1 VIVAVVGGKGGVGK
15 TTVAVNLAAELD
27 VRKTTESSSA
37 AHQNAARSEDAVLVD
52 ADLGMADVPA
62 GRGPDLHDVLA
73 GRADPVEAVDA
84 GGAVPVLACGRT
96 LAGAREGDPRELA
109 GVLES
114 VAGEFG
120 DVVVDCPAGL
130 RADVGVPLL
139 AADAAVVVTTPDRAA
154 LADAVRARSLAR
166 ELDAGLAAVAYNR
179 AGGSGGG
186 AEPGGRAEERA
197 EPNDADR
204 VADALGAP
212 AVAVPES
219 GAVGRALSAGL
230 PVRAVAAESA
240 AAARFAALGGLVQSS
255 RSS

>member
-1 VIVAVVGGKGGVGK
+1 MILAVVGGKGGVGK
-15 TTVAVNLAAELD
+15 TAVAVNLAAELG
-27 VRKTTESSSA
+27 VRKTTQSSSTA
-37 AHQNAARSEDAVLVD
+37 NQNAARSGDAVLVD

-73 GRADPVEAVDA
+73 GRADPLEAVETD
-84 GGAVPVLACGRT
+84 GAVSVLSCGRT
-96 LAGAREGDPRELA
+96 LAGAREGDPRKLA
-109 GVLES
+109 SVLDS
-114 VAGEFG
+114 VASEFG

-154 LADAVRARSLAR
+154 LADAVRVRSLAR

-179 AGGSGGG
+179 AESGG
-186 AEPGGRAEERA
+186 
-197 EPNDADR
+197 DR

-219 GAVGRALSAGL
+219 GPVERALSAGL
-230 PVRAVAAESA
+230 PVRAVAAESTA
-240 AAARFAALGGLVQSS
+240 AGRFAELGALVQSC